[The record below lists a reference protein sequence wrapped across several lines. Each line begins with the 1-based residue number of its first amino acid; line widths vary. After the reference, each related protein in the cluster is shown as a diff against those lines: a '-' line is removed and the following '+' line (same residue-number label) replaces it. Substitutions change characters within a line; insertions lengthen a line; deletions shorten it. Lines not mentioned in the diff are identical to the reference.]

1 MVLLKQFA
9 AVTLVVSACVAT
21 PAIAASSATS
31 LLYQSIGTLVGS
43 LSDSVTRSS
52 NGSSQ
57 GGRVAGGE
65 YKLLEVALATDQPG
79 FVRLKIQAAAIAQET
94 NGTTELVLSLPQA
107 AFEKSG
113 LLAGD
118 MIAARERAYGVEFA
132 NGKTQVAFFLV
143 LNDDTYRELASTPV
157 VL

>member
-9 AVTLVVSACVAT
+9 AVTLVVLASVAT

>member
-1 MVLLKQFA
+1 MFLSKQFA
-9 AVTLVVSACVAT
+9 TVTMLAFASVAMPT
-21 PAIAASSATS
+21 IAASSATS
-31 LLYQSIGTLVGS
+31 LIYQSIGTSVGS

-57 GGRVAGGE
+57 GGRVAAGQ
-65 YKLLEVALATDQPG
+65 YNLLEVAQASDQPG
-79 FVRLKIQAAAIAQET
+79 FVRLKMQAVAIQGDSGAAEFF
-94 NGTTELVLSLPQA
+94 LSLPQA

-113 LLAGD
+113 LLVGD
-118 MIAARERAYGVEFA
+118 VIAASERAYGVEFA

-143 LNDDTYRELASTPV
+143 LNDDTYRELATTPV

>member
-1 MVLLKQFA
+1 MLILKQFSA
-9 AVTLVVSACVAT
+9 ATAFAL
-21 PAIAASSATS
+21 AILSSPTMAASSATS
-31 LLYQSIGTLVGS
+31 LLYQSIGTSVGS

-57 GGRVAGGE
+57 GGRVAGGQ
-65 YKLLEVALATDQPG
+65 YKLIEVALAPDQPG
-79 FVRLKIQAAAIAQET
+79 FVRLKMHAVAAAQGP
-94 NGTTELVLSLPQA
+94 NGTNELVLTLPQT
-107 AFEKSG
+107 AFDKSG

-118 MIAARERAYGVEFA
+118 VIAAQERPYGVEFA

-143 LNDDTYRELASTPV
+143 LNDDTYRELASIPV

>member
-1 MVLLKQFA
+1 MNLFRQASVAIVALLA
-9 AVTLVVSACVAT
+9 ASSMPTM
-21 PAIAASSATS
+21 AASSATS
-31 LLYQSIGTLVGS
+31 LLYQSIGTSVGS

-57 GGRVAGGE
+57 GGRVAGGQ
-65 YKLLEVALATDQPG
+65 YKLLEVASAPDRPEVVL
-79 FVRLKIQAAAIAQET
+79 LKILALTPTEGAT
-94 NGTTELVLSLPQA
+94 GSGELVLALPKA
-107 AFEKSG
+107 TFEKSG

-118 MIAARERAYGVEFA
+118 VIAAREKAYGVEFA
-132 NGKTQVAFFLV
+132 NGKTQQAFFLV

>member
-1 MVLLKQFA
+1 MSLFRQASLAIVVLLA
-9 AVTLVVSACVAT
+9 ASSMPT
-21 PAIAASSATS
+21 IAASSATS
-31 LLYQSIGTLVGS
+31 ILYQSIGTLVGS

-57 GGRVAGGE
+57 GGRVAGGQ
-65 YKLLEVALATDQPG
+65 YKLLEVATAPDRPEVVQLKMQALAAVDGP
-79 FVRLKIQAAAIAQET
+79 AAT
-94 NGTTELVLSLPQA
+94 SELVLSLPKA

-118 MIAARERAYGVEFA
+118 VIAAREKTYGVEFA
-132 NGKTQVAFFLV
+132 NGKTQLPFFLV